1 MQPPSLP
8 SRNRNR
14 GPTAENAPL
23 PRKRPGWPP
32 TFTLALWA
40 ILSACGRPAWAG
52 GIHADLAWSPRGVR
66 VVEVP
71 SDGAASQAGLLPD
84 DRVLAID
91 GQPTEGLSA
100 VQIHQLL
107 TGEVGSFVE
116 LVVLRGEETLKLR
129 VKRMPYGRT
138 GE

>member
-1 MQPPSLP
+1 
-8 SRNRNR
+8 
-14 GPTAENAPL
+14 
-23 PRKRPGWPP
+23 
-32 TFTLALWA
+32 
-40 ILSACGRPAWAG
+40 
-52 GIHADLAWSPRGVR
+52 VR